1 MYLTEIIVKSVFAL
15 LFAAGIIYVIIHDDT
30 NRPKH
35 P

>member
-1 MYLTEIIVKSVFAL
+1 MLLTEIIVKSVFAL